1 MTGIEFGI
9 LMMVLL
15 LVIIAFGMPVGI
27 AMLLIG
33 GLGFAYLSS
42 FGAVLSFLE
51 SGPFSQVATHSL
63 TVVPLFVL
71 MGEFAA
77 RAGLNTVAFRAA
89 NAWLGHIRGG
99 LATATIGSC
108 AGFGA
113 ICGSSIATGATMSK
127 VCLPEMERYK
137 YSGALATGSLAAGS
151 SLGILIPPSVI
162 LVIYAILVEE
172 SIAALFLA
180 AFIPG
185 IMAAVFYMIAIA
197 IYARL
202 VPSAGPPGDKA
213 SWATRFSTTL
223 RTWPIVIIFTVA
235 IGGIYVGI
243 FTPTEGAAV
252 GAVSTGALAFLQ
264 GKLDWREFREAI
276 LGAGQTTAMVFL
288 ILIGAELYSAFLAR
302 TGLPFEAAELIAGAD
317 FAPVVVILL
326 MLAVYLVM
334 GCVMDSLAM
343 ILLTVPVFHPIVI
356 GLDLGLTPADASIW
370 FGIIILIV
378 VEVALIT
385 PPFGLN
391 VFIINGMSKN
401 VPLLETFKGVMP
413 FIAADAVR
421 IALLVAFPAIALW
434 LTWI

>member
-1 MTGIEFGI
+1 M
-9 LMMVLL
+9 
-15 LVIIAFGMPVGI
+15 A
-27 AMLLIG
+27 
-33 GLGFAYLSS
+33 
-42 FGAVLSFLE
+42 
-51 SGPFSQVATHSL
+51 
-63 TVVPLFVL
+63 
-71 MGEFAA
+71 
-77 RAGLNTVAFRAA
+77 
-89 NAWLGHIRGG
+89 
-99 LATATIGSC
+99 
-108 AGFGA
+108 
-113 ICGSSIATGATMSK
+113 K

-202 VPSAGPPGDKA
+202 VPSAGPPGEKA
-213 SWATRFSTTL
+213 SWTKRFSTTL
-223 RTWPIVIIFTVA
+223 RTWPIVIIFVVA

-264 GKLDWREFREAI
+264 GKLDWRGFREAV

-288 ILIGAELYSAFLAR
+288 IFIGAELYSAFLAR

-356 GLDLGLTPADASIW
+356 GLDLGLTPEDASIW

-421 IALLVAFPAIALW
+421 VALLVAFPAIALW